1 MGGSVSRFWDNGGEI
16 TQGQVREQKRGRRD
30 SQRERIDGLRQKIE
44 MLEENEME
52 AISLLKRSA
61 ERQEKLTRAL
71 LREGERED
79 KMMGMWEECR
89 ASCKTLL
96 EREAELYRI
105 LSDNAVRETEML
117 RVIQEQKVREPPKPP
132 IRRRVGQQ
140 EASPGYVR
148 MGVMPERE

>member
-1 MGGSVSRFWDNGGEI
+1 MGGSVTRFWENGDETI
-16 TQGQVREQKRGRRD
+16 QGQVREQKRGRRD

-52 AISLLKRSA
+52 AISLLRRSA

-105 LSDNAVRETEML
+105 LRFD
-117 RVIQEQKVREPPKPP
+117 
-132 IRRRVGQQ
+132 
-140 EASPGYVR
+140 
-148 MGVMPERE
+148 